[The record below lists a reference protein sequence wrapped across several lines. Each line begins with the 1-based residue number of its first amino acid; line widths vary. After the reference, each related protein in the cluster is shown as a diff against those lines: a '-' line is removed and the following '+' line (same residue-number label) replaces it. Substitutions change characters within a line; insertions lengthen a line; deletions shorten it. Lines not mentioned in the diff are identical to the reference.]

1 MMNKGTIIFDFDGTI
16 ADSFEVVL
24 GIFYELTGK
33 EHFTRDRIAEL
44 RKLPLKKVGKE
55 IGITLSQVPVLMVK
69 GRAMMI
75 DRMPDVKP
83 VPGMHEALEQLHT
96 NGWKLLVI
104 SSNSRQNVEDYLTKH
119 QMDQYFDR
127 VYGGV
132 GIFGKTMAL
141 RKVIK
146 QNKLDRRSCYYIGD
160 EARDIQAARKTHIGS
175 VAVSWGYNDVSLLK
189 SEKPTAIAE
198 NPAGLVAIFADK

>member
-1 MMNKGTIIFDFDGTI
+1 
-16 ADSFEVVL
+16 
-24 GIFYELTGK
+24 
-33 EHFTRDRIAEL
+33 
-44 RKLPLKKVGKE
+44 
-55 IGITLSQVPVLMVK
+55 
-69 GRAMMI
+69 MMI

-83 VPGMHEALEQLHT
+83 IPGMHEALEQLHQD
-96 NGWKLLVI
+96 GWTLMVI
-104 SSNSRQNVEDYLTKH
+104 SSNSRQNVVDYLIKH

-146 QNKLDRRSCYYIGD
+146 QNKLDRKTCFYIGD
-160 EARDIQAARKTHIGS
+160 EARDIQAARKTRIGS

-189 SEKPTAIAE
+189 AEKPTAVAE
-198 NPAGLVAIFADK
+198 NPAGLVTIFADM